1 MPTSNYRE
9 MTGHAKV
16 PKTKALKASIKS
28 TIPQMPTVPVIGQV
42 LDISP
47 IMIFQDEGEDGKLGT
62 PMSKIRWFPEQ
73 KEWRQVGRNAAG
85 MFVFFLNE
93 PEANHT
99 KCVIRSIIPT
109 KTACYAELLA

>member
-9 MTGHAKV
+9 MTGHARG
-16 PKTKALKASIKS
+16 PKKALKG
-28 TIPQMPTVPVIGQV
+28 TIPQMPTVPVIGQT

-47 IMIFQDEGEDGKLGT
+47 IMIFQDEVEGKLGT

-85 MFVFFLNE
+85 MFVFFINE

-99 KCVIRSIIPT
+99 KCVIRSIIPS
-109 KTACYAELLA
+109 KTACYAELLLE